1 MTPQFGKYIRALRTE
16 HGMTQAALAAKLH
29 VTDKAVSKWE
39 RDLSYPDISLFPRL
53 AEILGVSVSEL
64 INAADDGGE
73 PEQLTQI
80 YRVSDEDI
88 RTPIHI
94 IIGCSELVERY
105 AGNPELRK
113 RYLELIRVSARY
125 LLEKCEQRQKA
136 SLRNK
141 AEGSKHEGSKP
152 EDIKYA
158 ALNTTG
164 SKPAERKEEGRDLPY
179 DFTGKRILI
188 ADDMEINREIAGEII
203 RESGAEAV
211 FCSDGLECLTMIES
225 SPAGFFDLILMDLSM
240 PVMDGIEA
248 ARNIRELDDEA
259 KAEIPVIAMT
269 ANVTDS
275 DRKAASD
282 VGMNGFAEKP
292 IDTVS
297 LYELLKLNL

>member
-141 AEGSKHEGSKP
+141 AEGSKG
-152 EDIKYA
+152 
-158 ALNTTG
+158 
-164 SKPAERKEEGRDLPY
+164 DLPY

-188 ADDMEINREIAGEII
+188 ADDMEINREIAGEIV